1 MSTPEQCRAAA
12 LQRVPSWYFPI
23 DSAQDLA
30 GPNHP
35 LLGGS
40 PGGDAL
46 LERDDERDAYLA
58 AKRAIVRRA
67 GRGPL
72 RLREHGSS
80 DAIEQAEHFLRAQ
93 LCEAEPARFDPQQL
107 AQRGLDALLMEIQE
121 DLVVMHRPA
130 GYAPERA
137 RAHYLHV
144 CFPSNWSPARM
155 LGKSFLSLHAHVP
168 ATEGFERSARAQ
180 HAAALFSQPAVRFV
194 WSVSPDALLDH
205 HPESARP
212 AAWDSAEELFLRV
225 ERQVILPLPAA
236 PNCGQVTLFFIRTY
250 VYPRSRLGE
259 AERRTLAHAV
269 AHMPA
274 AVRRYKGIL
283 GHEARIQA
291 LLANPARAVEE
302 T

>member
-1 MSTPEQCRAAA
+1 MSAPEQYRSAA
-12 LQRVPSWYFPI
+12 LQRAPSWYFPI
-23 DSAQDLA
+23 GSAQDLA

-35 LLGGS
+35 LLAGS
-40 PGGDAL
+40 PAGDAL
-46 LERDDERDAYLA
+46 LESDAERDRYLA
-58 AKRAIVRRA
+58 AKRAIVQHA

-72 RLREHGSS
+72 RLREGGCSE
-80 DAIEQAEHFLRAQ
+80 AIEQAEDFLRAQ
-93 LCEAEPARFDPQQL
+93 LQDAEPARFDAQQL

-144 CFPSNWSPARM
+144 CFPSSWSPARM
-155 LGKSFLSLHAHVP
+155 LGKSFLSLHARVP
-168 ATEGFERSARAQ
+168 AAPGFERAARAQ

-194 WSVSPDALLDH
+194 WSLSPDALLDH
-205 HPESARP
+205 HPQSARP
-212 AAWDSAEELFLRV
+212 ATWDSSDELFLRV
-225 ERQVILPLPAA
+225 ERQVILPLAAA
-236 PNCGQVTLFFIRTY
+236 PQGGQVTLFFIRTY
-250 VYPRSRLGE
+250 VYPRSRLGDL
-259 AERRTLAHAV
+259 ERRRLSDAV

-291 LLANPARAVEE
+291 LLASPARAVERA
-302 T
+302 